1 MSNGGKRLKEL
12 IKKHGFL
19 LGAVAEAIGVQT
31 RTISGW
37 TDNAPIGK
45 LIELS
50 KFTRIPI
57 VEIIDCFDPDRTEP
71 TQEPLDQN

>member
-37 TDNAPIGK
+37 TNNAPIGK

-57 VEIIDCFDPDRTEP
+57 VEIIDCFDPDLHPQTSD
-71 TQEPLDQN
+71 PLDNN